1 MMNVYQTKVKEKRKS
16 LRVNSSDEDSYFIIE
31 GKRYRVLDMSTDAI
45 RFDVDESAFVSSE
58 YRIEFTGGEL
68 FDFKGN
74 ILRADDKS
82 IVINLSKDVP
92 DELIKKIANDVQGLS
107 QYHDVCMSEKRKAVR
122 LKYPQNLKPQLHMIN
137 RAFKIVDI
145 SSIAAKVEVGGSIV
159 ALAGLLVFPDKDQY
173 YIEGN
178 LIRLMGNEAV
188 LIFSNDG
195 IPAKKIA
202 REAVKNLDDYL
213 F

>member
-1 MMNVYQTKVKEKRKS
+1 MMNVYQTKIKEKRKS

-82 IVINLSKDVP
+82 IVIDLSKDVP